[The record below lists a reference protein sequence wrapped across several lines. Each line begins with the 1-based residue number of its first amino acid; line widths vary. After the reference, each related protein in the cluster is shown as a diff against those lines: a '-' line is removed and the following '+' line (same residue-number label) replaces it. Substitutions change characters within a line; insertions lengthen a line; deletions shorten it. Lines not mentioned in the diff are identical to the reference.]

1 MSRLLSAN
9 FSRLWKDTVFWI
21 TIIGLVVMSVATAW
35 INYQTGLRYDAESVY
50 VEDVMFNVFPII
62 AFVSA
67 VFISLFLGTE
77 YDDNTIRNKLIVGH
91 TRKDI
96 FFASCLTC
104 IAASVLQM
112 IVMLLVSGI
121 AGWFL
126 YGRFLL
132 PWEQLTFI
140 FVCCTLISAVYAV
153 ISVSIGMK
161 ISNKAISVVVTLLL
175 MFALLMNASS
185 IQSRLAEPE
194 IIYDSVT
201 ITMDGVQYGD
211 LIKNPAYVNGTRRAV
226 YEFLY
231 DFLPSGQTLQLND
244 MELEAC
250 TGWPLFS
257 AGLLIVITAM
267 GYVLFRKKDIK

>member
-1 MSRLLSAN
+1 MRRLLSAN